1 MKVFDLKLF
10 QFLFLMLPL
19 ALVTGLS
26 FPNIIITIIITYYL
40 FKNFKIL
47 LDIPFYFKVF
57 FAFVFY
63 LIFISLIGETVI
75 FSLESSFAYLR
86 YGLFVLAIPYIL
98 NQTKIVKILF
108 YILSFLFIILFLDLF
123 FQFIYKKNFFGMEN
137 TNPERISGMFGR
149 RQVAGSYALRLMPVI
164 LFLMS
169 IFLIKN
175 SIYKYLLIV
184 VTLGIIFFSG
194 ERTSLFL
201 FLVFLFFI
209 ILVEKN
215 FKFLISILF
224 IGLISITAVFF
235 LMPTQKKRFFSDT
248 VNQLTPK
255 NNVKK
260 YYIFSERH
268 QSHYLTAY
276 NMFKENLLFGSGPNS
291 FRHLC
296 SNEKYS
302 VEKNILENNI
312 YRATVDGTI
321 TFDEKFFSLN
331 KLNDTEIEI
340 KASLIKN
347 GEIFQIITIPQRS
360 KITITNNYNFKKD
373 DILFIKYIEYKNGCN
388 THPHNF
394 LIQILGETGFFG
406 FLFYFYFLYK
416 VISFIVKN
424 LYFLYFKNQRLK
436 SEKYMYLAGA
446 CLINFFPFT
455 ASGNF
460 FNSWLCIIF
469 CIPLGL
475 LYYLEK
481 NKIS

>member
-1 MKVFDLKLF
+1 
-10 QFLFLMLPL
+10 
-19 ALVTGLS
+19 
-26 FPNIIITIIITYYL
+26 
-40 FKNFKIL
+40 
-47 LDIPFYFKVF
+47 
-57 FAFVFY
+57 
-63 LIFISLIGETVI
+63 
-75 FSLESSFAYLR
+75 
-86 YGLFVLAIPYIL
+86 
-98 NQTKIVKILF
+98 
-108 YILSFLFIILFLDLF
+108 
-123 FQFIYKKNFFGMEN
+123 
-137 TNPERISGMFGR
+137 
-149 RQVAGSYALRLMPVI
+149 
-164 LFLMS
+164 
-169 IFLIKN
+169 
-175 SIYKYLLIV
+175 
-184 VTLGIIFFSG
+184 
-194 ERTSLFL
+194 
-201 FLVFLFFI
+201 
-209 ILVEKN
+209 
-215 FKFLISILF
+215 
-224 IGLISITAVFF
+224 
-235 LMPTQKKRFFSDT
+235 MPTQKKRLFNDT

-268 QSHYLTAY
+268 QSHYLTSY

-302 VEKNILENNI
+302 VEKNILENNTF
-312 YRATVDGTI
+312 RATFDGTI